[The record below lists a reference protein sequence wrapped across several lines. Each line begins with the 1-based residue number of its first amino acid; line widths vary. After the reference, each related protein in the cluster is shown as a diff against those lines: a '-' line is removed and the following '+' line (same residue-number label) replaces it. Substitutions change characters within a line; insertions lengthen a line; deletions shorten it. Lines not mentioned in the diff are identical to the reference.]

1 MKFYYLLD
9 MIADIVFA
17 IMWILIGILMV
28 SLNWL
33 LSLLF
38 ASAAATALNNFTH
51 HHFLY
56 TEWKDL
62 EKRTLHLME
71 EDSPDE

>member
-9 MIADIVFA
+9 MIADIIFA
-17 IMWILIGILMV
+17 IMWILISILIL

-38 ASAAATALNNFTH
+38 AIAAAKALDNFTH

-56 TEWKDL
+56 TEWKNL
-62 EKRTLHLME
+62 EKKYPSFNGRRQ
-71 EDSPDE
+71 PR